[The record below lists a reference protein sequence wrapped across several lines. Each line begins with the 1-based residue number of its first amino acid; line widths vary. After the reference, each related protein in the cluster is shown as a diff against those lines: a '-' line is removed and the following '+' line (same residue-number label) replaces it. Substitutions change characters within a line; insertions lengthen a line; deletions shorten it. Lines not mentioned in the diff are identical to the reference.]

1 MTRRALGAAGLAAA
15 VVLLTGACGSGGAS
29 DALGD
34 KIPVVASTNVWAGVV
49 TAVGGDAVSVKA
61 LIDSPVAD
69 PHSYETTAE
78 DALDFTE
85 AKLAVVNGGGYDE
98 FAHEL
103 AEQAKDVPMIDA
115 FELSG
120 HAGEDHAEEPVE
132 EHAAKE
138 PEHADEHD
146 HGGVNEHVWYD
157 LDTVAK
163 VAEAVAAQLGKLEP
177 AKAEE
182 FTANAKRFT
191 AELAK
196 VEQQLAEL
204 PKGAKVLATEPVAH
218 YLFEAGGL
226 DDVTPPAFSNAIE
239 GDSDIPVAAQDAV
252 NQLIERKQVAAV
264 VNNPQ
269 TETDV
274 TKELLATAQRA
285 GVPVVDIT
293 ETLPEGETDYVQWV
307 KAEVE
312 ALRKAVL

>member
-1 MTRRALGAAGLAAA
+1 MTRRALSAAGLAAA

-29 DALGD
+29 DAAGD

-49 TAVGGDAVSVKA
+49 TAIGGDAVSVKA

-98 FAHEL
+98 FAHQL
-103 AEQAKDVPMIDA
+103 ADQAKDVPLIDA

-120 HAGEDHAEEPVE
+120 HAEEDHAEAAE
-132 EHAAKE
+132 EG
-138 PEHADEHD
+138 HADEHD

-157 LDTVAK
+157 LHTVSK
-163 VAEAVAAQLGKLEP
+163 VADAVAAQLGKLEP

-191 AELAK
+191 SELAK
-196 VEQQLAEL
+196 VEGQLAEL

-218 YLFEAGGL
+218 YLLEAGGL
-226 DDVTPPAFSNAIE
+226 KDVTPPAFSNAIE

-252 NQLIERKQVAAV
+252 NQLIERKQVSV
-264 VNNPQ
+264 LVNNPQ

-274 TKELLATAQRA
+274 TKELLATAERA

-293 ETLPEGETDYVQWV
+293 ETLPEGETDYVQWLR
-307 KAEVE
+307 AEVAQLQE
-312 ALRKAVL
+312 ALAS